1 MLPSLYATA
10 ADLFSMIHLYTIRN
24 FRKSQ
29 VFLPFQRVKK
39 EIFSQNGLNVSF
51 SFKISIVKSKLVCWK
66 I

>member
-1 MLPSLYATA
+1 MLPSLYVTA

-39 EIFSQNGLNVSF
+39 EIFHKMVLMSVSVLKF
-51 SFKISIVKSKLVCWK
+51 QV
-66 I
+66 

>member
-29 VFLPFQRVKK
+29 VFSPFQRVKK

>member
-1 MLPSLYATA
+1 MLPSLYVTA

-39 EIFSQNGLNVSF
+39 EIFQKKWS
-51 SFKISIVKSKLVCWK
+51 
-66 I
+66 